1 MRSLEW
7 KWASAMAGAAFIVA
21 LASGHALAQTSA
33 PGAAAKPEQK
43 QFDDWQVRCFPI
55 QSPSPCDM
63 FQEVANQQ
71 RNQRILSISIAYV
84 PSMDRYALQVT
95 VPLGVSIPKGL
106 SLQTDSYTS
115 PTLRYRRCD
124 RDGCYVETGVDKG
137 LIEGI
142 AKSSPDAKAKVNVTG
157 DNGKSVGV
165 TFFLK
170 GFAAAHDDMV
180 SEAKA
185 KAKPVSQANAN
196 TPAMPAASP
205 APAH

>member
-1 MRSLEW
+1 MKASEW
-7 KWASAMAGAAFIVA
+7 KWATAVAGVVLSIA
-21 LASGHALAQTSA
+21 LAAGPAWAQSSA
-33 PGAAAKPEQK
+33 PAAQPPAKPEQK
-43 QFDDWQVRCFPI
+43 QFDDWSVRCFPV

-71 RNQRILSISIAYV
+71 RNQRILAISIAYV

-115 PTLRYRRCD
+115 PILRYRRCD

-142 AKSSPDAKAKVNVTG
+142 ARSSPDAKAKVNLTG
-157 DNGKSVGV
+157 DSTGKSVGI
-165 TFFLK
+165 
-170 GFAAAHDDMV
+170 
-180 SEAKA
+180 
-185 KAKPVSQANAN
+185 
-196 TPAMPAASP
+196 
-205 APAH
+205 